1 MTGYK
6 GYVMKA
12 NDHDQKAAGF
22 KKVKKDINKALNN
35 MRSGSKTGGKIT
47 GSGAL
52 SDKEYN
58 RYRN

>member
-22 KKVKKDINKALNN
+22 KVKDPLSTVRKQERAKIKTTLDKNTVV
-35 MRSGSKTGGKIT
+35 REGESK
-47 GSGAL
+47 
-52 SDKEYN
+52 
-58 RYRN
+58 YR